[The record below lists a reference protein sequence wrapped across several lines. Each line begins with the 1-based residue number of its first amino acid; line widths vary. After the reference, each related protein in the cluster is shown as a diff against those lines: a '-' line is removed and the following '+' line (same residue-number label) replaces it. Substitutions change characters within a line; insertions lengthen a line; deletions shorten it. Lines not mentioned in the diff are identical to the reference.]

1 MLKTKVLFV
10 CLGNI
15 CRSPMAE
22 GSFRH
27 AVEQAGL
34 SDQFEIDSAGTS
46 GWHIGEPPDKR
57 ATQTALQRGLDLSAQ
72 RSRKVNQSDFD
83 DYDYIIAMD
92 RDNYS
97 SLMGT
102 SLKGSHSKIRMFL
115 EFAQKA
121 SETEVPD
128 PYYGGQHGFD
138 HVLDL
143 VEEASQG
150 LLKHIM
156 HDRSKHR
163 Q

>member
-22 GSFRH
+22 GTFRK
-27 AVEQAGL
+27 AVEEAGL

-46 GWHIGEPPDKR
+46 GWHIGEPPDGR
-57 ATQTALQRGLDLSAQ
+57 ATQTAMTRGIDLSSQ
-72 RSRKVNQSDFD
+72 RSRKVRQSDFE

-92 RDNYS
+92 RDNYT

-102 SLKGSHSKIRMFL
+102 SSKGSQDKIRMFL
-115 EFAQKA
+115 DFAPTL

-128 PYYGGQHGFD
+128 PYFGGQHGFD

-143 VEEASQG
+143 VEAASDG
-150 LLKHIM
+150 LLEHIM
-156 HDRSKHR
+156 QNRNKHG
-163 Q
+163 

>member
-22 GSFRH
+22 GTFRS
-27 AVEQAGL
+27 AVEKAGL
-34 SDQFEIDSAGTS
+34 SAQFEIDSAGTS
-46 GWHIGEPPDKR
+46 GWHIGEPPDGR
-57 ATQTALQRGLDLSAQ
+57 ATQTATIRGIDLSAQ
-72 RSRKVNQSDFD
+72 RSRKVRQSDFE

-92 RDNYS
+92 RDNYA

-102 SLKGSHSKIRMFL
+102 SSKGSQDKIRMFL
-115 EFAQKA
+115 EFAPKV

-128 PYYGGQHGFD
+128 PYFGGQHGFD

-143 VEEASQG
+143 VEEASDG
-150 LLKHIM
+150 LLEHIM
-156 HDRSKHR
+156 QNRNKHE
-163 Q
+163 

>member
-22 GSFRH
+22 GTFRN
-27 AVEQAGL
+27 AVEKAGL

-46 GWHIGEPPDKR
+46 GWHIGEPPDGR
-57 ATQTALQRGLDLSAQ
+57 TTQTAITRGIDLSAQ
-72 RSRKVNQSDFD
+72 RSRKVRQSDFE

-92 RDNYS
+92 RDNFG

-102 SLKGSHSKIRMFL
+102 SSKGSQDRIRMFL
-115 EFAQKA
+115 EFAPKL

-128 PYYGGQHGFD
+128 PYFGGQHGFD

-143 VEEASQG
+143 VEEASDG
-150 LLKHIM
+150 LLAHIM
-156 HDRSKHR
+156 QDRNKHG
-163 Q
+163 